1 MRMSMLAAL
10 LTLSVTALPG
20 SAQQAPAGAAVVKNE
35 PGKVELGQVINVSA
49 AITAIDKATRTLT
62 LKGPEGRV
70 FDVVAGNEVRNF
82 DQIKVGDEVVVEYA
96 QALTLEVKKGGKPL
110 ERKETEGAVRAK
122 PGEKPAGAVGRMVTI
137 NAEVIDV
144 SPEKKTITVKGPKGN
159 VVDLNVKNPEH
170 FKVVKKGDQ
179 IQAEYVEA
187 VAISVQ
193 PAAKAGGAKKP

>member
-1 MRMSMLAAL
+1 MRKPLLAAL
-10 LTLSVTALPG
+10 ITLSVAALPAY
-20 SAQQAPAGAAVVKNE
+20 AQQAPAGGTVVKSE
-35 PGKVELGQVINVSA
+35 PGKVEIGQVANVAA

-62 LKGPEGRV
+62 LKGPEGKV
-70 FDVVAGNEVRNF
+70 FELVAGDEVRNF

-110 ERKETEGAVRAK
+110 ERKETESAVRAK
-122 PGEKPAGAVGRMVTI
+122 PGEKPAGAVGRKVVI

-159 VVDLNVKNPEH
+159 VLDLNVKNPDH

-179 IQAEYVEA
+179 IEVTYTQALALSLEPA
-187 VAISVQ
+187 P
-193 PAAKAGGAKKP
+193 PAAAKK